1 MKRILAYND
10 YYIPAVKCGG
20 PVTSIRNAVMALK
33 DEFEFYIEA
42 ANHDFGDDTPFP
54 GIGDEWYDVGPAHV
68 RYHRDGELDF
78 NYKNTEEFIR
88 EVNPDIMWFSGLLVP
103 NKIHNA
109 IRVGEK
115 LGIPVLISPRG
126 EASPDRMCLKGYKKY
141 PYAAFVSLLGIYKK
155 KNVFFHATSDDEII
169 GLRKYFH
176 IKKERIFEVPN
187 IGVVA
192 TNRIAREKNVGEIRI
207 MFISRIHEVKN
218 LHFAIRAVNNL
229 KSNVVFDIY
238 GPIESE
244 EYWKICEEEMNKAPT
259 NVKINYCG
267 KVNPNEVGEIYQKY
281 DCFLFPTLNENY
293 GHVIAEALANGCQ
306 IVLSKGTTPWDD
318 LNMKAGFVCDLEKIE
333 QFTDALERIANE
345 SNEDYMIALNN
356 VYKYYSEKTSD
367 DNAVVGHKE
376 MFNSIIGLCD
386 ELYGR

>member
-1 MKRILAYND
+1 MKRILAFND

-20 PVTSIRNAVMALK
+20 PVTSIRNAVVALK

-42 ANHDFGDDTPFP
+42 ANHDFGDNTPFP
-54 GIGDEWYDVGPAHV
+54 GIDDEWYNVGLAHV
-68 RYHRDGELDF
+68 RYHKDGELDF
-78 NYKNTEEFIR
+78 NLKKMETFIR
-88 EVNPDIMWFSGLLVP
+88 EIKPDIMWFSGLLVP

-115 LGIPVLISPRG
+115 LGIPVVISPRG

-141 PYAAFVSLLGIYKK
+141 PYAAFVSILGIYKK

-169 GLRKYFH
+169 GLKKYFH
-176 IKKERIFEVPN
+176 IDQKRIFKVPN

-192 TNRIAREKNVGEIRI
+192 CERLAMKKNAGELRI

-218 LHFAIRAVNNL
+218 LHFAIRAVNKM
-229 KSNVVFDIY
+229 KSNATFDIY

-244 EYWKICEEEMNKAPT
+244 EYWKICEGEIKKAPE
-259 NVKINYCG
+259 NVHINYCG
-267 KVNPNEVGEIYQKY
+267 KVDPNEVGDVYQKY

-306 IVLSKGTTPWDD
+306 VVLSKGTTPWDD
-318 LNMKAGFVCDLEKIE
+318 LHLKAGYVCQLDEIDS
-333 QFTDALERIANE
+333 FTEALESIAAE
-345 SNEDYMIALNN
+345 SEKDFKKAVES
-356 VYKYYSEKTSD
+356 VYNYYSEKTNSND
-367 DNAVVGHKE
+367 AIIGHKR
-376 MFNSIIGLCD
+376 MFNKIISDCLN
-386 ELYGR
+386 

>member
-1 MKRILAYND
+1 MKRILAFND

-20 PVTSIRNAVMALK
+20 PVTSIRNAVVALK

-42 ANHDFGDDTPFP
+42 ANHDFGDNTPFP
-54 GIGDEWYDVGPAHV
+54 GIDDEWYNVGLAHV
-68 RYHRDGELDF
+68 RYHKDGELDF
-78 NYKNTEEFIR
+78 NLKKMETFIR
-88 EVNPDIMWFSGLLVP
+88 EVKPDIMWFSGLLVP

-115 LGIPVLISPRG
+115 LGIPVVISPRG

-141 PYAAFVSLLGIYKK
+141 PYAAFVSILGIYKK

-169 GLRKYFH
+169 GLKKYFH
-176 IKKERIFEVPN
+176 IDQKRIFKVPN

-192 TNRIAREKNVGEIRI
+192 CERLAMKKNAGELRI

-218 LHFAIRAVNNL
+218 LHFAIRAVNKM
-229 KSNVVFDIY
+229 KSNATFDIY

-244 EYWKICEEEMNKAPT
+244 EYWKICEGEIKKAPE
-259 NVKINYCG
+259 NVHINYCG
-267 KVNPNEVGEIYQKY
+267 KVDPNEVGDVYQKY

-306 IVLSKGTTPWDD
+306 VVLSKGTTPWDD
-318 LNMKAGFVCDLEKIE
+318 LHLKAGYVCQLDEIDS
-333 QFTDALERIANE
+333 FTEALESIAAE
-345 SNEDYMIALNN
+345 SEKDFKKAVES
-356 VYKYYSEKTSD
+356 VYNYYSEKTNSND
-367 DNAVVGHKE
+367 AIIGHKR
-376 MFNSIIGLCD
+376 MFNKIISDCLN
-386 ELYGR
+386 